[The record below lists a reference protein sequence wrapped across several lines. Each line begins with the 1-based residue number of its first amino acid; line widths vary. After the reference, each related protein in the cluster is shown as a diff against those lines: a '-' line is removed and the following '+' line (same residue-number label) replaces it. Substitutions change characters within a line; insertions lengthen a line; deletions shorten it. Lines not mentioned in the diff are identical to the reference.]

1 MLEVKNLTK
10 IYGDTV
16 GLDQLSFKC
25 ENHDILG
32 ILGHN
37 GSGKTTLFR
46 LLLGLIHKTKGEII
60 VEKGIHQQTYFGYL
74 PEERSLY
81 KDISVE
87 KQIIYLSKLKK
98 MRKEEIEERMKY
110 WLERFELSAF
120 RKTMIRELSKGN
132 QQKVQFVCAL
142 IHNPHILILD
152 EPLTGLDANNVR
164 LFKQIMVEQSKM
176 GKIILLSSH
185 QYEELEEFCSQII
198 LLKKGINVLSGYL
211 NQLKQTDP
219 RLCVT
224 INNDDG
230 LMYQTNE
237 NVYKSQRMGNYS
249 RYILSDKTKQF
260 DFLNTIDLSTI
271 TYIKVEQITLR
282 DLVQEAS

>member
-16 GLDQLSFKC
+16 GLKQLSFKC

-46 LLLGLIHKTKGEII
+46 LLLGLIHKTEGDIMTKE
-60 VEKGIHQQTYFGYL
+60 GINKQTYFGYL

-87 KQIIYLSKLKK
+87 KQIMYLSKLKK
-98 MRKEEIEERMKY
+98 MGKDSIIDRMNY
-110 WLERFELSAF
+110 WLERFEMSDY
-120 RKTMIRELSKGN
+120 RKTKIRELSKGN
-132 QQKVQFVCAL
+132 QQKVQFICAL

-164 LFKQIMVEQSKM
+164 LFKQIMIEQSKM

-185 QYEELEEFCSQII
+185 QYEELEEFCSQVI

-211 NQLKQTDP
+211 NQLKQIDP

-224 INNDDG
+224 INNDKE
-230 LMYQTNE
+230 LMYQTNDD
-237 NVYKSQRMGNYS
+237 VYQSHRMGNFS
-249 RYILSDKTKQF
+249 RYILKDKSKQAEF
-260 DFLNTIDLSTI
+260 LDKLDFTTI

>member
-16 GLDQLSFKC
+16 GLKQLSFKC

-46 LLLGLIHKTKGEII
+46 LLLGLIHKTEGEIMMK
-60 VEKGIHQQTYFGYL
+60 EGINKQTYFGYL

-87 KQIIYLSKLKK
+87 KQIMYLSKLKR
-98 MRKEEIEERMKY
+98 MERDTIIDRMNY
-110 WLERFELSAF
+110 WLERFDMSDY
-120 RKTMIRELSKGN
+120 RKTKIRELSKGN
-132 QQKVQFVCAL
+132 QQKVQFICAL

-164 LFKQIMVEQSKM
+164 LFKQIMIEQSKM

-185 QYEELEEFCSQII
+185 QYEELEEFCSQVI
-198 LLKKGINVLSGYL
+198 LLKRGINVLSGYL
-211 NQLKQTDP
+211 NQLKQIDP

-224 INNDDG
+224 INNDNE
-230 LMYQTNE
+230 LMYQTNDY
-237 NVYKSQRMGNYS
+237 VYQSHRMGNFS
-249 RYILSDKTKQF
+249 RYILKDKSKQAEF
-260 DFLNTIDLSTI
+260 LEKLDFTTI

>member
-1 MLEVKNLTK
+1 MLEIKNLTK
-10 IYGDTV
+10 IYGKTV
-16 GLDQLSFKC
+16 GLSNLSFKC
-25 ENHDILG
+25 DNHDILG

-46 LLLGLIHKTKGEII
+46 LLLGLIHKTEGEII
-60 VEKGIHQQTYFGYL
+60 MKEGINKQTYFGYL

-98 MRKEEIEERMKY
+98 MDKEKIIDSMNY
-110 WLERFELSAF
+110 WLDRFEMSPY
-120 RKTMIRELSKGN
+120 RKTTIRELSKGN
-132 QQKVQFVCAL
+132 QQKVQFICAL

-152 EPLTGLDANNVR
+152 EPLTGLDANNVK
-164 LFKQIMVEQSKM
+164 LFKQIMIEQSKM

-185 QYEELEEFCSQII
+185 QYEELEEFCSQVI
-198 LLKKGINVLSGYL
+198 LLKKGVNVLSGYL

-219 RLCVT
+219 RLCIT
-224 INNDDG
+224 INNDKE
-230 LMYQTNE
+230 MKYQTNKH
-237 NVYKSQRMGNYS
+237 VCRSDSMGNFS
-249 RYILSDKTKQF
+249 RYILSDKSKQF
-260 DFLNTIDLSTI
+260 DFLERIDLTAI
-271 TYIKVEQITLR
+271 TYMKVEQITLR